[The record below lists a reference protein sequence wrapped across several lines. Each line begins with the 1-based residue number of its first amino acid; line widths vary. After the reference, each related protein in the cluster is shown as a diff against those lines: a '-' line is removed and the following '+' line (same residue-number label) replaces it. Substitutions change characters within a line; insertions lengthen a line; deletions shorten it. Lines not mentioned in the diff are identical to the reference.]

1 MTPSSPCAPQPRR
14 SPPPLPP
21 PQGPPAP
28 DTSCARRHPTSGLR
42 VCLLPPARRFQ
53 GSVTRWHVPGLPL
66 SVAGHCA
73 FAGMRLLHPRLM
85 DVGSSPVWG
94 DREHGSCARLR
105 AGFRGSARPSL
116 WGAPRTVRPPRPTV
130 TSPARV
136 ESRRVAGACG
146 RPGPAGLFSPVAA
159 PFCQQCVRVPFAHVL
174 VHAEGRP
181 SFWVRPRRRL
191 ESTAQSVSVGLRPG
205 GRR

>member
-1 MTPSSPCAPQPRR
+1 MGSTCSRHLVRTASPHI
-14 SPPPLPP
+14 
-21 PQGPPAP
+21 GPPRLP
-28 DTSCARRHPTSGLR
+28 
-42 VCLLPPARRFQ
+42 LPPARRFQ

-73 FAGMRLLHPRLM
+73 FAGMWLLHPRLM

-136 ESRRVAGACG
+136 ESSRVAGACG

-159 PFCQQCVRVPFAHVL
+159 PFCQQRVRVPFAHVL

-191 ESTAQSVSVGLRPG
+191 ESVARSVSVGLRPG